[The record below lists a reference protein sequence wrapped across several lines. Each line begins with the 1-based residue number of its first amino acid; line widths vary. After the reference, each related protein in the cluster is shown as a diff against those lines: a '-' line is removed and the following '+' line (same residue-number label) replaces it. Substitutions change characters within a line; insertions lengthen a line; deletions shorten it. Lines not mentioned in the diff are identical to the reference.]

1 MAKPTSVRVPDFV
14 PVEPDLLSPAIKQV
28 LRVTLAVG
36 SIVMLVGFVVATF
49 IALF

>member
-1 MAKPTSVRVPDFV
+1 MAKATSIRVNDYIPTEPNLLH
-14 PVEPDLLSPAIKQV
+14 PVVKRLLM
-28 LRVTLAVG
+28 VTLAAG